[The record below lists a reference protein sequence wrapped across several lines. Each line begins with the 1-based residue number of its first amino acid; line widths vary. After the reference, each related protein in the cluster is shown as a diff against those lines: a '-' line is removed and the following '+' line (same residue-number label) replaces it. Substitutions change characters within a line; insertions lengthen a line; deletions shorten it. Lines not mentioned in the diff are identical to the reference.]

1 MPEPPIFDLLEALWE
16 QAPSVALEHGER
28 FAVFSDLHLGDGSRH
43 DDFTANS
50 ETVMAALSTFYAPRS
65 YKLILNGDIEEL
77 LRCRLPAIRERWK
90 SFYAVLDA
98 FQARQSLYKLE
109 GNHDPASAQLEGPYP
124 LFPALRL
131 KAEDGEILVLHGHQA
146 GRINSGRY
154 NALIGAF
161 LKLFANP
168 LHIKN
173 HSPAYHKQSRYEI
186 ERRIY
191 EFAKRKKILAVIGHT
206 HRPLFES
213 QPKAASL
220 ESRLDALCHRWSRA
234 TAAERRHLEPMIEF
248 TRLDWESHRDSPR
261 LDLPHQLYNREFLLP
276 CVFNSG
282 TSIGRGGVTGLE
294 ISRKKIRLVHWSDLA
309 KPSAS
314 KVNYEYETRRIF
326 AGRWSRTIL
335 RKSSLAYL
343 FARMK
348 FLAVARPGEGD

>member
-1 MPEPPIFDLLEALWE
+1 MPEFALSALLEGLWE
-16 QAPSVALEHGER
+16 NAPIVPIEAGDR

-50 ETVMAALSTFYAPRS
+50 ETVMAALTTYYGPRS

-77 LRCRLPAIRERWK
+77 LRCRLSAIRERWK
-90 SFYAVLDA
+90 AFYAVLDE
-98 FQARQSLYKLE
+98 FKARQSLYKLE
-109 GNHDPASAQLEGPYP
+109 GNHDPASAQAEGPYP
-124 LFPALRL
+124 LFSALKL
-131 KAEDGEILVLHGHQA
+131 KVDGGDILVLHGHQA

-154 NALIGAF
+154 NALIGTF

-191 EFAKRKKILAVIGHT
+191 EFAKEKKILAVIGHT

-213 QPKAASL
+213 QPKAANL
-220 ESRLDALCHRWSRA
+220 ELRLDALCRRWSRA
-234 TAAERRHLEPMIEF
+234 SSAERRHLEPMIEF

-261 LDLPHQLYNREFLLP
+261 LDLPHQLYNKEFLLP

-282 TSIGRGGVTGLE
+282 TTIGRGGITGLE
-294 ISRKKIRLVHWSDLA
+294 ITRKKIRLVHWSDLA
-309 KPSAS
+309 KPASS

-348 FLAVARPGEGD
+348 FLTVARQGEGD